1 MKPNEDTGPAV
12 LHYTG
17 YTNDRSGI
25 HSTVAALESAGK
37 FSCVLGVHPEY
48 RPTRE
53 LGLKDLPL
61 PAVPEES
68 IGINAGWAARRTAL
82 AVEAWLRGDRNRIY
96 HGHSRA
102 GLLIGLWL
110 AHRGCRRVVVSV
122 HCYGRQRW
130 FYRWAARRL
139 QGRLFWLSPAMRL
152 HYGAPGGGWTQCL
165 PECVSPRLPSARRS
179 NPSGTA
185 TRLGGAGQC
194 VRWKRWDLVVRAL
207 AQLTPE
213 LGRQV
218 EFEHIG
224 ATSSP
229 DEAGRHAQELRELTT
244 RSGLDA
250 QVRWLPPEP
259 DTNGLLA
266 RVDVV
271 VVASHD
277 EPMSLVM
284 LEALAAGVPVMAAD
298 SGGARDLIRPGV
310 NGWLFRDGDAADL
323 ARVIALVAKER
334 VDLRLE
340 RGVFL
345 PPELTADQVAT
356 RWREIYTALPD
367 GAAANQL

>member
-1 MKPNEDTGPAV
+1 MNTNAELTI

-17 YTNDRSGI
+17 YANDRSGI
-25 HSTVAALESAGK
+25 HSTVAALAGVGK

-53 LGLKDLPL
+53 LGFKVLPL
-61 PAVPEES
+61 PAGPEES
-68 IGINAGWAARRTAL
+68 IGLAAGWAARRTAL

-110 AHRGCRRVVVSV
+110 AHWGCRRVVVSV

-139 QGRLFWLSPAMRL
+139 QDRLFWLSPAMRQ
-152 HYGAPGGGWTQCL
+152 HYGASGADWAQCL
-165 PECVSPRLPSARRS
+165 PECVIPRRPPSRS
-179 NPSGTA
+179 ANSAGTA
-185 TRLGGAGQC
+185 LRLGGAGQS
-194 VRWKRWDLVVRAL
+194 VRWKRWDLIVCAL
-207 AQLTPE
+207 AQLPPE

-218 EFEHIG
+218 EFEHLG
-224 ATSSP
+224 ATGSQG
-229 DEAGRHAQELRELTT
+229 EAGRHAQELHELTT

-266 RVDVV
+266 RVDAVI
-271 VVASHD
+271 VASHA

-284 LEALAAGVPVMAAD
+284 LEALAAGVPVIAAD
-298 SGGARDLIRPGV
+298 SGGARDVIRPGV

-323 ARVIALVAKER
+323 ARVIALVAKAR
-334 VDLRLE
+334 VDPPLE
-340 RGVFL
+340 CGAFL
-345 PPELTADQVAT
+345 PPELMAEQVAT
-356 RWREIYTALPD
+356 RWREVYASLP
-367 GAAANQL
+367 